1 MADLARLRTFITA
14 FTALLETRPEEKV
27 IFEKGGNLLKELVSA
42 DDWLPD
48 EYAKPHPQYYQ
59 QFLLHADA
67 LDRFSIVSFVWG
79 PGQTTPI
86 HDHTVWGMIG
96 MLRGSEISQGYE
108 YTSDNKLVK
117 SGDPVRLNPGDVDYL
132 SPSEGDLHQVNNA
145 SDTDVSISIHIY
157 GANIGA
163 VKRSVYKE
171 DGTRKLFISGY
182 TNTTLPNV
190 WDRSKESN
198 YEV

>member
-1 MADLARLRTFITA
+1 MANLSRLRTFITA
-14 FTALLETRPEEKV
+14 FTKLVDTGPDEKV
-27 IFEKGGNLLKELVSA
+27 IFEKGGNLLKELVSV

-48 EYAKPHPQYYQ
+48 EYAKSHPQYYQ

-67 LDRFSIVSFVWG
+67 LERFSIVSFVWG

-96 MLRGSEISQGYE
+96 MLRGSEISQGYD
-108 YTSDNKLVK
+108 YTADNKLGE
-117 SGDPVRLNPGDVDYL
+117 SGDPVHLNPGDIDYL

-145 SDTDVSISIHIY
+145 SNTDTSISIHIY

-171 DGTRKLFISGY
+171 DDTRKLFISGY
-182 TNTTLPNV
+182 TNTTLPNL
-190 WDRSKESN
+190 WDRSKELS
-198 YEV
+198 YEG